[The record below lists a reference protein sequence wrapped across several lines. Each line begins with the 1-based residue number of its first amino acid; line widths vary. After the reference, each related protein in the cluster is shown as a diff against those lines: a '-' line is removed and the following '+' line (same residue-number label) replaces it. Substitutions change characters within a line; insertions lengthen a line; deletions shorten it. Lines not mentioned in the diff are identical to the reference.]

1 MWSKTLV
8 VHLSDNGGPV
18 AANAGAS
25 HANNFPL
32 RGGKHSDWEGG
43 IRVVAFA
50 SGGLIKPSRHGVVLH
65 GIMHNADWYPTLAT
79 LAGASPEDPP
89 AAGVTGIPGV
99 DGFDMWPYI
108 TGVVAESPRVD
119 VLISSEAN
127 FLESGTIVSG
137 DLKLIFGVQRLS
149 CWTSPIYPNASV
161 PAANCTPFDCGHGC
175 LFNVRL
181 SLSCPWPCSCP
192 CS

>member
-1 MWSKTLV
+1 MWTKTLV

-25 HANNFPL
+25 HANNYPL
-32 RGGKHSDWEGG
+32 RGGKHSNWEGG

-79 LAGASPEDPP
+79 LAGASPDDPP
-89 AAGVTGIPGV
+89 APGVTGIPAV

-108 TGVVAESPRVD
+108 TGAVAESPRVE
-119 VLISSEAN
+119 VLISSGVDHGDG
-127 FLESGTIVSG
+127 SGTIVSG

-161 PAANCTPFDCGHGC
+161 PAVKSAPFDCGRGC

-181 SLSCPWPCSCP
+181 VFSCS
-192 CS
+192 